1 MIFLTRLVAAALSL
15 ALCLSSASVALAQQ
29 PARVVIQQVDASAY
43 PKVSAIVDLADAA
56 GLPISGVNAGELQ
69 VQEQGNA
76 VGSVTLTPFVEA
88 GLNLAVALVIDVS
101 GSMQGQPLERAKAA
115 AVEFVNR
122 LTPEDQVTVLSFGS
136 QVRQVQAFTTDR
148 ELLRRSISGLVAIGN
163 TKLYDALY
171 IGVEEVSKASL
182 RRKVVVLLSDGED
195 TQSARRLEEGIQ
207 LAKTQGVVVFTIGVG
222 AAPSNILQSMAD
234 QTGGSSLTSP
244 SPAELGQAYE
254 AVSNRLRSA
263 YVLAYSAPRYAAAPE
278 RTLQL
283 TVDHGGGAASG
294 EAVFTISLPQ
304 LQVDIRQEALAEG
317 TQTLVTVEIGP
328 DVALA
333 SEVTYAIDSQPPRVL
348 SGPPYRFSL
357 SAGLSGVTGG
367 KQTMRVTVKDILNR
381 SVQREAGFQVG
392 VPPPPPTKIGP
403 AWLAAIDY
411 LRQSPITIVGLVAV
425 LSSSAALVGH
435 VVGLRRGVRCP
446 ACGRRHRR
454 QLDCAVCGPRVRG
467 YVKPLGEMLL
477 RGGLISQKQLD
488 DAVALGRDQGR
499 RLGEVLTG
507 SQLVEKPIL
516 QQALQIQARTTSYA
530 LRYQRLSFE
539 QDEELPL
546 RTGVILYAGI
556 TILGL
561 LFVLLP
567 FVPRLIQG

>member
-1 MIFLTRLVAAALSL
+1 MISLVRLVAAAPGL

-76 VGSVTLTPFVEA
+76 VGSVTLTP
-88 GLNLAVALVIDVS
+88 
-101 GSMQGQPLERAKAA
+101 
-115 AVEFVNR
+115 
-122 LTPEDQVTVLSFGS
+122 EDQVTVLSFGS

-171 IGVEEVSKASL
+171 IGVEEVSKSSL

-195 TQSARRLEEGIQ
+195 TQSARRLEEGTQ
-207 LAKTQGVVVFTIGVG
+207 LAKTQGVIVFTIGVG
-222 AAPSNILQSMAD
+222 AAPSSVLQNIAD
-234 QTGGSSLTSP
+234 QTGGSNLTSP

-278 RTLQL
+278 RTLHL
-283 TVDHGGGAASG
+283 TVNHGGGAASG
-294 EAVFTISLPQ
+294 EAVFTIGLPQ

-367 KQTMRVTVKDILNR
+367 QQTMRVTVKDILNR
-381 SVQREAGFQVG
+381 SVHKEARFQVG
-392 VPPPPPTKIGP
+392 VPPPPPSRTVP
-403 AWLAAIDY
+403 AWLAALDY
-411 LRQSPITIVGLVAV
+411 LRPSPLTIVGPVA
-425 LSSSAALVGH
+425 
-435 VVGLRRGVRCP
+435 GLR
-446 ACGRRHRR
+446 
-454 QLDCAVCGPRVRG
+454 
-467 YVKPLGEMLL
+467 
-477 RGGLISQKQLD
+477 
-488 DAVALGRDQGR
+488 
-499 RLGEVLTG
+499 
-507 SQLVEKPIL
+507 
-516 QQALQIQARTTSYA
+516 
-530 LRYQRLSFE
+530 
-539 QDEELPL
+539 
-546 RTGVILYAGI
+546 
-556 TILGL
+556 
-561 LFVLLP
+561 
-567 FVPRLIQG
+567 

>member
-1 MIFLTRLVAAALSL
+1 MISLVRLVAAALGL
-15 ALCLSSASVALAQQ
+15 AVCLSAASVALAQP

-43 PKVSAIVDLADAA
+43 PKVSAILDVSDAA
-56 GLPISGVNAGELQ
+56 GLPVSGVNAGELQ

-76 VGSVTLTPFVEA
+76 VSGATLTPFVEA

-101 GSMQGQPLERAKAA
+101 GSMAGQPLERAKAA

-122 LTPEDQVTVLSFGS
+122 LAPEDQVTVLSFGS
-136 QVRQVQAFTTDR
+136 QVRQVQAFTIDR
-148 ELLRRSISGLVAIGN
+148 ELLRRSISGLVAVGN

-171 IGVEEVSKASL
+171 IGVEEVSKSSL
-182 RRKVVVLLSDGED
+182 RRKVVVLLSDGDD
-195 TQSARRLEEGIQ
+195 TQSARRLEEGVQ
-207 LAKTQGVVVFTIGVG
+207 LASAQGVVVFTIGVG

-234 QTGGSSLTSP
+234 QTGGSNLTSP
-244 SPAELGQAYE
+244 SPGELGQAYQ

-263 YVLAYSAPRYAAAPE
+263 YVLAYSAPRYRAAPE
-278 RTLQL
+278 RKLEL
-283 TVDHGGGAASG
+283 TVNHAGGAASG
-294 EAVFTISLPQ
+294 EAVFTVNLPP
-304 LQVDIRQEALAEG
+304 LQVEIRQDALAEG

-367 KQTMRVTVKDILNR
+367 QQTMRVTVTDILNR
-381 SVQREAGFQVG
+381 SVQKEGRFQVG
-392 VPPPPPTKIGP
+392 VPPPPPSKAAP

-411 LRQSPITIVGLVAV
+411 LRQSPITIVGLV
-425 LSSSAALVGH
+425 VGH
-435 VVGLRRGVRCP
+435 VVGLRRGIRCP

-507 SQLVEKPIL
+507 SQLIEKPIL
-516 QQALQIQARTTSYA
+516 QQALQVQARSTSYA

-546 RTGVILYAGI
+546 RTGVILYGGI
-556 TILGL
+556 TIVGL
-561 LFVLLP
+561 LVLILP